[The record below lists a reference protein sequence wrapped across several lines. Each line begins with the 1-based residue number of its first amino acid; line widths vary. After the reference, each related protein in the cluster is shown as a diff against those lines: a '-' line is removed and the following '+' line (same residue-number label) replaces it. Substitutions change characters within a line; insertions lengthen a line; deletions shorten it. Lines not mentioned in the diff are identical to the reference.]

1 MAGVSARRY
10 AQALFELAGE
20 NNKQESWL
28 EDLRKIEET
37 FSDVLVL
44 QYLNIPQV
52 PMDNKLS
59 VTADLLIKFDDLLKN
74 AISLL
79 VYRGSINSLGNM
91 VKEYSNL
98 VDAWLGRTQAQ
109 VTSAVALSTGQEKKL
124 LGFLKSMLGNEV
136 VLTIKIKSEILGGM
150 LIQIGDQIIDGSVK
164 TLKTKRAN
172 SLGLNVSKVEKVLKY
187 KMPSMNQVC
196 KNLIRNLKK

>member
-59 VTADLLIKFDDLLKN
+59 VTADLWIKFDDLLKN
-74 AISLL
+74 AIA
-79 VYRGSINSLGNM
+79 Y
-91 VKEYSNL
+91 
-98 VDAWLGRTQAQ
+98 
-109 VTSAVALSTGQEKKL
+109 
-124 LGFLKSMLGNEV
+124 
-136 VLTIKIKSEILGGM
+136 
-150 LIQIGDQIIDGSVK
+150 
-164 TLKTKRAN
+164 
-172 SLGLNVSKVEKVLKY
+172 
-187 KMPSMNQVC
+187 
-196 KNLIRNLKK
+196 

>member
-136 VLTIKIKSEILGGM
+136 ILTIKIKSEILGGM

-164 TLKTKRAN
+164 TKLESLRQELKHDT
-172 SLGLNVSKVEKVLKY
+172 LVSEV
-187 KMPSMNQVC
+187 
-196 KNLIRNLKK
+196 I